1 MSAVIDFNALAKE
14 LHEVPE
20 TLVDQEDREDIS
32 PYMFEVI
39 LPMLV
44 QGEYPLLR
52 EIDFEQF
59 EQRDPARLAGYIQDR
74 DRRVYELTSINKN
87 LCHLTPTCVKTRAFL

>member
-1 MSAVIDFNALAKE
+1 MPAVIDVSALVKE
-14 LHEVPE
+14 LREVPE

-32 PYMFEVI
+32 PYMFDVI
-39 LPMLV
+39 LPMLAR
-44 QGEYPLLR
+44 GEYPLLR
-52 EIDFEQF
+52 DIDFTQF

-87 LCHLTPTCVKTRAFL
+87 LCHLSPICVKTRAFL

>member
-1 MSAVIDFNALAKE
+1 MSAVIDFNALTKE
-14 LHEVPE
+14 LHEVQE

-39 LPMLV
+39 LPMLA

-74 DRRVYELTSINKN
+74 DRRVYELTSINES
-87 LCHLTPTCVKTRAFL
+87 LCHLKPTCVKSRAFL